1 MTIRKHPATIKNVFL
16 VIWEFFIISHTQA
29 SPKQS
34 KQQSK
39 EDVAPVPLVLC
50 CYGNNTQKE
59 EDQSFRHTS
68 NHLNDMPNSGAGALG
83 YVLLN
88 VILHS
93 QGTDYNTVETGTQHS
108 EKAKTVLIHFFFFF
122 KNAVRSPYVRH
133 DAGDGEELSYEVG
146 QVAVQEDD

>member
-1 MTIRKHPATIKNVFL
+1 MAKEVYPATIKNLFL
-16 VIWEFFIISHTQA
+16 VIWEFFIFSHTQA
-29 SPKQS
+29 SPKKS

-68 NHLNDMPNSGAGALG
+68 KHLDDMPDGGAGALG
-83 YVLLN
+83 YILLN

-93 QGTDYNTVETGTQHS
+93 QGADYNTVDTGTQHS
-108 EKAKTVLIHFFFFF
+108 GKAKEIYIFF
-122 KNAVRSPYVRH
+122 KNVVRSPYVRH
-133 DAGDGEELSYEVG
+133 DAGDGKELRYEVG
-146 QVAVQEDD
+146 QVAVQEDY